1 MRYRGMVKF
10 ITGNWGSSSIAFAI
24 SRRSR
29 RAARRTH
36 LPTLPALTAC
46 DCSLWLSPPG
56 KPLTL
61 DVLIL
66 SFVYLRFRRDFLS
79 ADVAH
84 VLAHSAGN
92 SGANDR
98 CRRNCVRDGPLQ
110 IVLPGVQ
117 GRIPRQRA
125 AAGDGCERPRRQC
138 DRENAHAVAQPRSPL
153 HQPTL

>member
-1 MRYRGMVKF
+1 MRYRGMVEF
-10 ITGNWGSSSIAFAI
+10 ITGNWGSSSLAFAI
-24 SRRSR
+24 SRRSC

-36 LPTLPALTAC
+36 LTTLPALTAC

-84 VLAHSAGN
+84 MLTHSPGN
-92 SGANDR
+92 SGAYDR
-98 CRRNCVRDGPLQ
+98 CSRDRVR
-110 IVLPGVQ
+110 
-117 GRIPRQRA
+117 
-125 AAGDGCERPRRQC
+125 
-138 DRENAHAVAQPRSPL
+138 
-153 HQPTL
+153 